1 VADIDK
7 FLVTLHKHN
16 GSDLHLTA
24 DAPPALRL
32 HGVLTTMKIDPLPSA
47 QVMRLFDQVMPK
59 ETRARFMETGDADFS
74 YELGGVGRFRCNVL
88 LGRKGVGGIF
98 RYIAQDMAT
107 ADQIGLPLPVL
118 NLCGLSRGLVLVAGP
133 ASSGKSTTLAA
144 LVDFINESRKEHIVC
159 LESPIEFCFDDKK
172 ARIIQRNVGESTMS
186 YEAALDAVRR
196 EDANVIVIG
205 ELNDDG
211 TMLGAL
217 DAAENGML
225 VLASM
230 RAADSRIAIERIVSR
245 FSPQRQPMVRAM
257 LGRNLRGII
266 AQHLCR
272 QKDGQGRV
280 AAREVLLV
288 NDEIAA
294 MIAADRIG
302 EIAQA
307 MQTGAKDGQTLLND
321 SLVKLVMDE
330 TIGTEEALDTAVDGR
345 DLRKKFQV
353 AGIEVE
359 E

>member
-1 VADIDK
+1 
-7 FLVTLHKHN
+7 
-16 GSDLHLTA
+16 
-24 DAPPALRL
+24 
-32 HGVLTTMKIDPLPSA
+32 
-47 QVMRLFDQVMPK
+47 
-59 ETRARFMETGDADFS
+59 
-74 YELGGVGRFRCNVL
+74 VL

-98 RYIAQDMAT
+98 RLIAQDMAT
-107 ADQIGLPLPVL
+107 ADQIDLPLAVL

-159 LESPIEFCFDDKK
+159 LESPIEFYFDDKK
-172 ARIIQRNVGESTMS
+172 SRIIQRNIGESTAS
-186 YEAALDAVRR
+186 YASALDAARR
-196 EDANVIVIG
+196 EDADVIVIG
-205 ELNDDG
+205 DLNDEDA
-211 TMLGAL
+211 MLGAL
-217 DAAENGML
+217 DAAESGML

-230 RAADSRIAIERIVSR
+230 RAADSLIAIERIVSR
-245 FSPQRQPMVRAM
+245 FAPQRQPMVRAM
-257 LGRNLRGII
+257 LGRNLRGIV

-288 NDEIAA
+288 NDEIAE
-294 MIAADRIG
+294 MIAADRLE

-307 MQTGAKDGQTLLND
+307 MQTGAKDGMTLLND

-330 TIGTEEALDTAVDGR
+330 VISAEQAIDAAVDGR